1 MLLDLFSFFLTVVF
15 IFSAGFDTPY
25 MACWTATKPVQ
36 QLEQIQ
42 KLRLIMN
49 YDESMKKRR
58 WSHHK
63 CQINRYF
70 FRISDV
76 SWYLFSRHVGC
87 QPKLDGEFQI
97 IIDLS
102 DIHHGFTLFYDEMM
116 MGLSWFMIISNHIMY
131 SFSIYSGFYHVLESS
146 LIFQCVFLIHHGLI
160 CQDGSWTFWTV
171 WTSGTLNFY
180 PIDLEKFGSVLV
192 TVTVDQE

>member
-1 MLLDLFSFFLTVVF
+1 MFSHFSLRSFSFFRPVLTLHIWRVGRLPNLCSSWNKYRNFVWSWIMMNPWRKEGEAIINVRSTDTF
-15 IFSAGFDTPY
+15 PEFQMFLGIFS
-25 MACWTATKPVQ
+25 
-36 QLEQIQ
+36 
-42 KLRLIMN
+42 RN
-49 YDESMKKRR
+49 
-58 WSHHK
+58 
-63 CQINRYF
+63 
-70 FRISDV
+70 
-76 SWYLFSRHVGC
+76 VGC